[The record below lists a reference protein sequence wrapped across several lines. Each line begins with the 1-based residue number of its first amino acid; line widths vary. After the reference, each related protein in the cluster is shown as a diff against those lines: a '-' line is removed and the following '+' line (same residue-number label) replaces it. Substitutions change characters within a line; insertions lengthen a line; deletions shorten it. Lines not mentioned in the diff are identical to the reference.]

1 MEFRQLEYFMAIC
14 EELHFTRASEK
25 LGMSQPTLSHQIK
38 SLEDE
43 LGVPLFDRIGKKI
56 AITEAGTILLNE
68 CTVIFSS
75 LANVKV
81 QIMELQKVTRGTLSI
96 GALPGELTQLVSSLL
111 LDFHQIY
118 PEIQIKILNL
128 DDIVERV
135 IQNQID
141 LAITIFPVDDDR
153 IRKIP
158 LYKEDIY
165 LAVSRDHALA
175 NRDSIHFNEIS
186 SYPVI
191 LFPQSHKCRQ
201 IIDLNST
208 VCGIPIEPIIETTAI
223 ETIIDLV
230 KSGTGVT
237 ALSKTY
243 LNMYNDNQLKAIK
256 IVNPTLNREI
266 GIIHHKDKYVSKAA
280 RLFIDLLSQHIVNL
294 KLTEESTILA

>member
-1 MEFRQLEYFMAIC
+1 MEFRQLEYFIAIC

-56 AITEAGTILLNE
+56 AITEAGKILLDE
-68 CTVIFSS
+68 CKVIFSS
-75 LANVKV
+75 LNNVKV
-81 QIMELQKVTRGTLSI
+81 QILELQKVNRGTLSI

-111 LDFHQIY
+111 LDFHHIY
-118 PEIQIKILNL
+118 PEVQIKILNL

-141 LAITIFPVDDDR
+141 LAITIFPVEDER

-165 LAVSRDHALA
+165 LAVSRDHVLA
-175 NRDSIHFNEIS
+175 DRESINFDEIS
-186 SYPVI
+186 SYPLI

-201 IIDLNST
+201 IIDLNSS
-208 VCGIPIEPIIETTAI
+208 VCGINMEPIIETTAI

-230 KSGTGVT
+230 KSGAGVT
-237 ALSKTY
+237 ALSRTY
-243 LNMYNDNQLKAIK
+243 LNMYNDEQLTAIK
-256 IVNPTLNREI
+256 IVNPMLQREI
-266 GIIHHKDKYVSKAA
+266 GIIHHKDKYVSQAA
-280 RLFIDLLSQHIVNL
+280 RLFIDLLSNHIVKL
-294 KLTEESTILA
+294 KLAEESTILA